1 MAASLTL
8 SVVAV
13 CMVAVGL
20 NVPGRPATGAG
31 DAASQLTASGGHGKS
46 KSGSGSRSKHKD
58 GHVVKH
64 DDDRGVIQG

>member
-31 DAASQLTASGGHGKS
+31 DAVSQLTASGGRDKS
-46 KSGSGSRSKHKD
+46 KSGSTSKHKN

-64 DDDRGVIQG
+64 DDDRGVIRG